1 MWETKYRLRFRFRSF
16 PLVIVYGLISI
27 VLCITIVGIFFLT
40 PLWAHYIINNIEI
53 EEVSQPES
61 VIT

>member
-16 PLVIVYGLISI
+16 PLVVLYALISI
-27 VLCITIVGIFFLT
+27 ALCITIVGIFFLM

-53 EEVSQPES
+53 EEVS
-61 VIT
+61 